1 MGGTYRPEGYTDNGA
16 FPNHASVPDSLYR
29 SLVWLDV
36 RLGVLFAVGL
46 PLVLLVW
53 AAIRREGAML
63 RLLGIYWKVAS
74 LLLIALL
81 LLTGGRRAAFVL
93 LVIAPLLMTAAL
105 WFWVDLNE
113 ELTDLPPWRPL
124 PLTLRI
130 WRWSLTLWA
139 LAGAGL
145 AATALPCLAGG
156 LQRPLCQV
164 WLEAPSGLH
173 GVVAR
178 VFAFVFGGAWTPA
191 VAAFLG
197 YVGLVAYVVG
207 LLQWLLVRLPRLGR
221 VAGEF

>member
-1 MGGTYRPEGYTDNGA
+1 M
-16 FPNHASVPDSLYR
+16 PDLLYR

-36 RLGVLFAVGL
+36 RLGVLFAIGL

-53 AAIRREGAML
+53 AAVRREGAML

-81 LLTGGRRAAFVL
+81 LLTDGRPTGFLL
-93 LVIAPLLMTAAL
+93 LVIAPLLMVAAL

-113 ELTDLPPWRPL
+113 ELADLPPWRPL

-130 WRWSLTLWA
+130 WRWSLTLLS
-139 LAGAGL
+139 LAGALL
-145 AATALPCLAGG
+145 AATALPCLGGG
-156 LQRPLCQV
+156 LQRPLCRV
-164 WLEAPSGLH
+164 WLEAPAGLH
-173 GVVAR
+173 GLVAKL
-178 VFAFVFGGAWTPA
+178 FAFVFGGAWTPP

-207 LLQWLLVRLPRLGR
+207 LLQWLFVRLPRLGR